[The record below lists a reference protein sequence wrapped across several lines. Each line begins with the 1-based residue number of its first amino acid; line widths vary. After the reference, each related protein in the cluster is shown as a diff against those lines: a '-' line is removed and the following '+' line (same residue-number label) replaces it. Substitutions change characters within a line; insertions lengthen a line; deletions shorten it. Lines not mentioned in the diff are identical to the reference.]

1 MGFVADDVKQRLD
14 VLIERGNK
22 LYCALGYENSDK
34 EQRKVYEKLCE
45 EIGIDASKLPNF
57 NSSYEVW
64 YSEALQFVKKFIPDR
79 MSDFVSLYKNEKRK
93 EVTYLTYT
101 ISDALIGLIT
111 SLGSEIRTS
120 PIHASQKLL
129 QQISILRSAAKL
141 VDSVIYS
148 MVFSI
153 RSDLF
158 DSELDAARE
167 LLKAGFLR
175 ASGAMCGVVL
185 EKHLA
190 QVCMQHGIALKKK
203 SPTIN
208 DYNEELKNASII
220 DLPTWRHI
228 QLLGDLR
235 NLCCHDKNVEPTK
248 EQANDLLEGTVKIN
262 KIVY

>member
-1 MGFVADDVKQRLD
+1 MSPLANDVKQRLD
-14 VLIERGNK
+14 VLIERGNN
-22 LYCALGYENSDK
+22 LYYALSYNYADK
-34 EQRKVYEKLCE
+34 EQQKALEKQFKE
-45 EIGIDASKLPNF
+45 NEIDVSKLPDF
-57 NSSYEVW
+57 KWSYEVW
-64 YSEALQFVKKFIPDR
+64 YSESLQFVKKFIPDR
-79 MSDFVSLYKNEKRK
+79 MSDFVSFYKNEKRK

-101 ISDALIGLIT
+101 ISDALIGLLVRSGGKVI
-111 SLGSEIRTS
+111 S
-120 PIHASQKLL
+120 PTDASQKLL

-141 VDSVIYS
+141 IDSVIYS
-148 MVFSI
+148 MDFSI

-158 DSELDAARE
+158 DSELDAASE

-190 QVCMQHGIALKKK
+190 QVCTQHGIAFKKK

-208 DYNEELKNASII
+208 DYNEELKNTSVI

-235 NLCCHDKNVEPTK
+235 NLCCHDKTVEPTK
-248 EQANDLLEGTVKIN
+248 EQVNDLLTGTVKIN
-262 KIVY
+262 KTVY